1 MSIAPPE
8 YDEKDIEAQ
17 SFVSPT
23 GRQHNHAS
31 AGGILQAEDGVPRG
45 KGISAPLW
53 KAMAW
58 FDRFGVEARGIER
71 VPEDDRPH
79 TSWWDNGTLWFSVNS
94 CVGTFSVGYLGHLYY
109 GMGLR
114 DAALTIVFFNLLSCA
129 PVAYMCI
136 FGKELGLRQM
146 VLSRFALGYWTGII
160 PVIFNLIACCGWAT
174 MNTIG
179 GISCWRAISTT
190 HQIPVIAAAV
200 ILAFLGL
207 IVSFCGYKFIHLY
220 EKFAGYPVLIAFL
233 VSMGTSAKYM
243 DLPGAWGPSGPVGAA
258 GVLTFGCAIAGYAIG
273 WVGFAA
279 DFTVSMPKETST
291 KKLFWVTFW
300 GLAIPLIFIELMGA
314 LAVTTFNARPD
325 WEEMF
330 NDGAVGGLLA
340 GLLQPCGGFGKFL
353 LVILGLSTVAVNTPN
368 VYIFTNTF
376 HALSPYCQAIPRP
389 FIALIVSIIYAV
401 LAAAGANSFSAVL
414 EHLLLFLAYWLTM
427 YFGIV
432 ATEHLVFRKNSFDNY
447 VPDDYRNRRMLPLG
461 VAGFFALGLGWTGA
475 ALGTG
480 MNTSWFIGPIAKQIG
495 GGGDVGFELAFGFAV
510 TTFIPLRYFEKKY
523 WGH

>member
-1 MSIAPPE
+1 MSITPPIH
-8 YDEKDIEAQ
+8 DEKDIEAQ
-17 SFVSPT
+17 TYVSPV

-31 AGGILQAEDGVPRG
+31 TGGILEANDGVPRG
-45 KGISAPLW
+45 KGFFAPLW

-58 FDRFGVEARGIER
+58 FDRFGVEVRGIER
-71 VPEDDRPH
+71 VSEDDRPH

-94 CVGTFSVGYLGHLYY
+94 CVGTFGVGYLGHLYY

-129 PVAYMCI
+129 PVAYMCT

-146 VLSRFALGYWTGII
+146 VLSRFSLGYWTGTI

-174 MNTIG
+174 MNTIAG
-179 GISCWRAISTT
+179 VSCWRAVSTT
-190 HQIPVIAAAV
+190 HQIPAVAATV
-200 ILAFLGL
+200 ILALL
-207 IVSFCGYKFIHLY
+207 ALVISFCGYKVIHLY

-243 DLPGAWGPSGPVGAA
+243 DLPGAWGPSGPVEAA
-258 GVLTFGCAIAGYAIG
+258 GVLTFGCAIVGFAIG
-273 WVGFAA
+273 WVGYAA
-279 DFTVSMPKETST
+279 DFTVSMPKDTSS
-291 KKLFWVTFW
+291 KKLFWVTYW

-314 LAVTTFNARPD
+314 LAVTTFSARPD

-389 FIALIVSIIYAV
+389 FIALIVSIIYAA

-414 EHLLLFLAYWLTM
+414 ENLLLFLAYWLAM

-447 VPDDYRNRRMLPLG
+447 VPDDYTNWRMLPLG

-475 ALGTG
+475 ALG
-480 MNTSWFIGPIAKQIG
+480 MNTSWFIGPIAKRIG

>member
-1 MSIAPPE
+1 MFITTPE
-8 YDEKDIEAQ
+8 YDEKDIETQAYLT
-17 SFVSPT
+17 PA
-23 GRQHNHAS
+23 GRRHNHAT
-31 AGGILQAEDGVPRG
+31 AGGILEADDGVPRR
-45 KGISAPLW
+45 KGIFAPLW

-129 PVAYMCI
+129 PVAYMCT
-136 FGKELGLRQM
+136 FGKELGLPLTPSRS
-146 VLSRFALGYWTGII
+146 VLLA
-160 PVIFNLIACCGWAT
+160 

-179 GISCWRAISTT
+179 GVSCWRAISTT
-190 HQIPVIAAAV
+190 HQIPVVAAAV
-200 ILAFLGL
+200 VLTLLAL

-233 VSMGTSAKYM
+233 A
-243 DLPGAWGPSGPVGAA
+243 GAWGPNGPVEAA
-258 GVLTFGCAIAGYAIG
+258 GVLTFGCAIVGYAIG

-300 GLAIPLIFIELMGA
+300 GLTIPLIFIELMGA
-314 LAVTTFNARPD
+314 LAVTTFSARPD
-325 WEEMF
+325 WEEI
-330 NDGAVGGLLA
+330 LA
-340 GLLQPCGGFGKFL
+340 GGFGKFL

-389 FIALIVSIIYAV
+389 FIALIVSIIYAA
-401 LAAAGANSFSAVL
+401 LAAAGADSFSAVL
-414 EHLLLFLAYWLTM
+414 EYLLLFLAYWLAM

-447 VPDDYRNRRMLPLG
+447 APDDYTNWRMLPLG

-475 ALGTG
+475 ALG
-480 MNTSWFIGPIAKQIG
+480 MNTSWFIGPIAKRIG